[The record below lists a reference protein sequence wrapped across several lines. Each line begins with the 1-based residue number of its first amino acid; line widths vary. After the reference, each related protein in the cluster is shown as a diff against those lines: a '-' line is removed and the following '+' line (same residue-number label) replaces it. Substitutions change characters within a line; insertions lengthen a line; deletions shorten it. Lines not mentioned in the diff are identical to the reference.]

1 MSDVISDVGEQ
12 KSVYCTCHLSSV
24 LCRLSSVF
32 YLRYINAT
40 KTVPQCGRGP
50 GDQYADI
57 AKLLMFAIERDAGQC
72 GQVMAMLGKNDAG
85 ARIDGVLKPS
95 SEAMRNSRGPAD
107 VTSPTG

>member
-1 MSDVISDVGEQ
+1 MSDVREQ

-24 LCRLSSVF
+24 VCPLSSVF
-32 YLRYINAT
+32 CLRYISAT

-50 GDQYADI
+50 GEQYADI

-85 ARIDGVLKPS
+85 ARIDGRL
-95 SEAMRNSRGPAD
+95 EIELRGDAKLTRPC
-107 VTSPTG
+107 